1 MKYSF
6 NFCHGS
12 RTVGISTSTIFVKA
26 RPPARLLCR
35 WCIHIL
41 VLSSLGMANVRF
53 SDTRRRTSNYGGGGI
68 GARSVGTVRND
79 FSVTFWQRQATHTSK
94 IIFCFSRKR
103 GSARTFRCPDTRRL
117 RTILAAIVR
126 SSAAGNRGSGRAA
139 PTCTRQA
146 RQVGNG
152 GGCVHIGGRSSCAG
166 IAAISL

>member
-1 MKYSF
+1 MKYAF

-12 RTVGISTSTIFVKA
+12 RTVGFSTSTIFVEA

-35 WCIHIL
+35 WYIHIL
-41 VLSSLGMANVRF
+41 DLSSLRMANVRL

-68 GARSVGTVRND
+68 GARSVGTDRND

-103 GSARTFRCPDTRRL
+103 GSARTFRCADTRRL

-126 SSAAGNRGSGRAA
+126 SSAAGNRGTRAGGADLYEAGAPGWERGESWFISG
-139 PTCTRQA
+139 CA
-146 RQVGNG
+146 RSALGSQ
-152 GGCVHIGGRSSCAG
+152 R
-166 IAAISL
+166 